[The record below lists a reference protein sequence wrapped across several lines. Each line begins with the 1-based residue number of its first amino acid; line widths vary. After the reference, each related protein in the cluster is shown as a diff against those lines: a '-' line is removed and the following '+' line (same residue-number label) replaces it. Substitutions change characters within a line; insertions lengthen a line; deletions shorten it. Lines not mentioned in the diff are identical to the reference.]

1 MRLYQLGWF
10 SYLFFAVEWNL
21 GLIKTLLFFFF
32 FWGYIN
38 YLIDVYLVG
47 LPNLLSWILIAIF
60 HAWPWKTHTHTQIN
74 NNKKLSMIKWQ
85 IYLDVSMHT
94 LPTRRLCPT
103 HAMIPQR
110 RDWALDCLLSTNQ
123 QEFSQRSIRYLIW
136 TWSHPQLCMC
146 SNGSEIHIVIY
157 HTNLNYIHCVIE
169 CGVA

>member
-1 MRLYQLGWF
+1 M
-10 SYLFFAVEWNL
+10 
-21 GLIKTLLFFFF
+21 
-32 FWGYIN
+32 
-38 YLIDVYLVG
+38 IDLYLVG

-146 SNGSEIHIVIY
+146 SNGSEIHIV
-157 HTNLNYIHCVIE
+157 NLSNKSELYTLCNRMWCSIMLSVWILDISR
-169 CGVA
+169 